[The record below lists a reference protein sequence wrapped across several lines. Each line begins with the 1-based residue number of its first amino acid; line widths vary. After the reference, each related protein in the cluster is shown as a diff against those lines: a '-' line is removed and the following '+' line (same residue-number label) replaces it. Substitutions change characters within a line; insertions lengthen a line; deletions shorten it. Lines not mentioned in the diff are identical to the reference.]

1 MSLTREACLSGDVYV
16 AETLRGLSDAS
27 GRDLGTAVDA
37 GESGRPSTETFIEF
51 YRGAFAEVYAYVYQR
66 CGGIASVA
74 EDLTQETFLAAVRA
88 VNGGNV
94 AGLDL
99 PWVIGIARHKLVD
112 HYRRR
117 EREERRLSV
126 LVRQEV
132 TEPPEPDNEVVR
144 ERALS
149 ALDAMPAVQRAALVL
164 RYLDGLSVPE
174 IAAILGKSVQAT
186 ESILARGR
194 STFRRRYLEGG
205 DD

>member
-1 MSLTREACLSGDVYV
+1 MYV
-16 AETLRGLSDAS
+16 AETLGGLRDAS
-27 GRDLGTAVDA
+27 GRDLGTAVEA
-37 GESGRPSTETFIEF
+37 GESSRPSAEAFIDF
-51 YRGAFAEVYAYVYQR
+51 YRVAFAEVYAYVYQR

-88 VNGGNV
+88 VKGGNA

-117 EREERRLSV
+117 EREERRLSL
-126 LVRQEV
+126 LVKQES
-132 TEPPEPDNEVVR
+132 TQPPEPDAEVAR

-149 ALDAMPAVQRAALVL
+149 ALDATPAVQRAALVL

-174 IAAILGKSVQAT
+174 VAAILGKSVHAT